1 VIAVWFA
8 QFLVLCPPFC
18 SQAEASCLGNAERKL
33 VVNLWVWVWVLTNIG
48 TTLLILEPIIE
59 STSKLKGKYRFLSSQ
74 FRQGALLECMTMC
87 EFKFKSRKDGQ

>member
-1 VIAVWFA
+1 MIAVWFA

-59 STSKLKGKYRFLSSQ
+59 STSILKGKYRFLSSQ
-74 FRQGALLECMTMC
+74 FRQGALLECMTMR

>member
-1 VIAVWFA
+1 MIAVWFA

-33 VVNLWVWVWVLTNIG
+33 VVNLWVRVLTNIG

-59 STSKLKGKYRFLSSQ
+59 STSILKGKYRFLSSQ
-74 FRQGALLECMTMC
+74 FRQGALLECMTMR